1 MINYEPL
8 LHELHLNN
16 GTLLLRNARI
26 YDGCKINVKAT
37 QLETVTD
44 GSSQAILAVRS
55 SLPSPPET
63 SARVVFLVW
72 YNHLVL
78 PVVFLTRDTCIQ
90 GRLVLISLPGQL
102 VTNSCGDHMKPTLLQ
117 DRNVH
122 EDYKIIYL
130 RLSLFIECDK

>member
-1 MINYEPL
+1 MTVVRSRSRPHSL
-8 LHELHLNN
+8 
-16 GTLLLRNARI
+16 
-26 YDGCKINVKAT
+26 T
-37 QLETVTD
+37 QLLMVLVKRSLQCGVPSPSPLGHLLEW
-44 GSSQAILAVRS
+44 SS
-55 SLPSPPET
+55 SLM
-63 SARVVFLVW
+63 W

-102 VTNSCGDHMKPTLLQ
+102 VTNSCGDQMKPTLLQ

-130 RLSLFIECDK
+130 RLSLFIESDKQFYVKTIIMAHPSDQCIGSST